1 MREKRLREKS
11 SSPAVLMLAGES
23 SRASL
28 GAAESAGEMTSEDGN
43 AGESCCGDDDDD
55 VVYGVL
61 TVLTSDCG
69 PSVDGD
75 CRAMEMVDTDMEMG
89 ETGGMRGSGEVD
101 MVANGRLRE
110 EGPEEALG
118 KGPSLLGG
126 GWFPSAG
133 EEMT

>member
-1 MREKRLREKS
+1 
-11 SSPAVLMLAGES
+11 MLA
-23 SRASL
+23 
-28 GAAESAGEMTSEDGN
+28 
-43 AGESCCGDDDDD
+43 
-55 VVYGVL
+55 
-61 TVLTSDCG
+61 SDCG

-75 CRAMEMVDTDMEMG
+75 CRAMEMVDTDMEIG

-110 EGPEEALG
+110 GDPEEALG

-126 GWFPSAG
+126 GWYPSAG

>member
-43 AGESCCGDDDDD
+43 AGESCCGDDDD

-89 ETGGMRGSGEVD
+89 
-101 MVANGRLRE
+101 GRV
-110 EGPEEALG
+110 GCEEAA
-118 KGPSLLGG
+118 KWTWSQM
-126 GWFPSAG
+126 AD
-133 EEMT
+133 